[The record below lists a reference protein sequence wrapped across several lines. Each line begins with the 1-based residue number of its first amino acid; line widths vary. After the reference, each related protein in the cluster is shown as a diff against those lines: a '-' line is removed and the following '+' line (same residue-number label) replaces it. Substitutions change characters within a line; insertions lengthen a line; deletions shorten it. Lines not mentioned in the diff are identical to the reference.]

1 MTTTFTRIV
10 CLANSRKMSG
20 RWHDGDY
27 QIGARF
33 VTVSLGEAY
42 QGYSYKLIAAIQGLS
57 KVGSHKGRA
66 PPPTWIPACAGMTV
80 CGFRESGML
89 VKRRRPMTMIGRMRF
104 ESVHHRIHEKIR
116 I

>member
-20 RWHDGDY
+20 RWRDGDY

-57 KVGSHKGRA
+57 KVGSHKGCA
-66 PPPTWIPACAGMTV
+66 PPPTWDSRLRGND
-80 CGFRESGML
+80 G
-89 VKRRRPMTMIGRMRF
+89 MRF
-104 ESVHHRIHEKIR
+104 SGQWKGPGRDYR
-116 I
+116 ALTRNLS